1 MSDRGAPE
9 PGDGGWLLSAIPL
22 QLNDGPT
29 AACPPGGKTLLREEG
44 SPRALPSLKLVA
56 DNRSN
61 LVSSSVKCSP
71 PSPPTPTPPPTHP
84 PSCPTTSPGSECPGL
99 SGARQQ
105 RPIVVFRVHLADAFP
120 SLSLEFFSLSQRQE
134 KTCFLLSRQ
143 RTLPSFQHSGIQQ
156 KTHHSYLQGHFVFQ
170 APSNGGLSLF
180 YCLKY
185 IQWILSCLS
194 QGLLKT

>member
-71 PSPPTPTPPPTHP
+71 PSPHALTHP
-84 PSCPTTSPGSECPGL
+84 RVQPPAPVQSAPGSQGQDSNDQLSCSGFILLMFFPACHWSFFHFFNVRRKLVSSCPSRELCLHFNTLESN
-99 SGARQQ
+99 R
-105 RPIVVFRVHLADAFP
+105 RPITHICRDILFFRPLLMEDLVYFIVWN
-120 SLSLEFFSLSQRQE
+120 LSN
-134 KTCFLLSRQ
+134 CFLSCGWRWLN
-143 RTLPSFQHSGIQQ
+143 H
-156 KTHHSYLQGHFVFQ
+156 VF
-170 APSNGGLSLF
+170 PGDD
-180 YCLKY
+180 
-185 IQWILSCLS
+185 
-194 QGLLKT
+194 